1 MTETIKIDK
10 KAIKLPYSFTR
21 TMLRVIAPG
30 PTRRGK
36 AIGTIPELSGSI
48 FSSSHEPLRRILID
62 IIKSKTPPA
71 TLNPDKDILKI
82 FRKLSPKN
90 AKKKRRKNDA
100 KDARDNI
107 LLLFFSLIPEEREII
122 IGTFPMESIIINR
135 DIVALNKEKSHSLF
149 GKEKD
154 KSTIE
159 FYFDHKSKNIFISNF
174 KIANFLLRF
183 LQNSKISSKKS
194 KIFKKIQK
202 I

>member
-10 KAIKLPYSFTR
+10 KAIKLPYSLTR
-21 TMLRVIAPG
+21 TMLSVIAPG

-48 FSSSHEPLRRILID
+48 FSSSHDPLRRILID
-62 IIKSKTPPA
+62 MIKSKTPPA

-82 FRKLSPKN
+82 LRKLSPKN

-107 LLLFFSLIPEEREII
+107 FVLFFSLIFEEREMI

-135 DIVALNKEKSHSLF
+135 DTVALNKAKNHSLL
-149 GKEKD
+149 GREKND
-154 KSTIE
+154 STIK
-159 FYFDHKSKNIFISNF
+159 FYFGY
-174 KIANFLLRF
+174 
-183 LQNSKISSKKS
+183 
-194 KIFKKIQK
+194 KIQK
-202 I
+202 IWLFQNL